1 MWRPSASSSGAL
13 SELVSPALHAIVVVV
28 LAVALDLVVGDPPN
42 RWHPVAWI
50 GRVLAA
56 GRRALCRGGPVAL
69 VLGGA
74 ALTLGVMAL
83 AAGAGALVATLAA
96 MLGPVGLAL
105 EAATLKSTLSLR
117 GLAAAARSVA
127 ASLGRGELVEAR
139 ARLGVHLVSR
149 PTAGLDAA
157 QVASGAIESVAE
169 NLTDALVA
177 PVMFFMVL
185 GLPGALA
192 YRALNTADTMLGYRE
207 GALEYFGKIAARL
220 DDLANLVPARLAG
233 LALVVVAGRSV
244 PAAWSAMVRDHAR
257 TASPNAGWTMSA
269 MAGAL
274 GVTLDKPGA
283 YRLGQGRPPETAD
296 IERAVGLLARAAA
309 VVIVAIIGVSMLVQ
323 KSVAR

>member
-1 MWRPSASSSGAL
+1 LSGAL
-13 SELVSPALHAIVVVV
+13 SELVSPALHAILVVV
-28 LAVALDLVVGDPPN
+28 LAVALDLSLGDPPN

-50 GRVLAA
+50 GRALAA
-56 GRRALCRGGPVAL
+56 GRRALCRGAPVAL
-69 VLGGA
+69 LLGGA

-83 AAGAGALVATLAA
+83 AAGAGTLVATLAA
-96 MLGPVGLAL
+96 MLGPVGLAV
-105 EAATLKSTLSLR
+105 EAAALKSTLSLR

-127 ASLGRGELVEAR
+127 ASLGRGDLVQAR
-139 ARLGVHLVSR
+139 ARLGFHLVSR
-149 PTAGLDAA
+149 PTTGLDAA

-177 PVMFFMVL
+177 PVMFFLLL

-207 GALEYFGKIAARL
+207 GALEYFGKTAARL

-233 LALVVVAGRSV
+233 LALVVVAGRSA

-274 GVTLDKPGA
+274 GVTLEKSGA
-283 YRLGQGRPPETAD
+283 YRLGQGRPPATVD
-296 IERAVGLLARAAA
+296 IERAIGLLARAAA
-309 VVIVAIIGVSMLVQ
+309 LALVGVVVA
-323 KSVAR
+323 SVLIRKGMAW